1 MNEKYLQQ
9 ATSKVSDTRVL
20 INGISKRATQLARG
34 AHPLVELTP
43 GHKLEYLDIALLE
56 IIEDKLSV
64 TSPALER
71 QEARAES

>member
-9 ATSKVSDTRVL
+9 ASSKVSDTRVL
-20 INGISKRATQLARG
+20 INGISQRATQLARG

-43 GHKLEYLDIALLE
+43 GHKLEYIDIALLE
-56 IIEDKLSV
+56 LIDGKLSI

-71 QEARAES
+71 QEARADS